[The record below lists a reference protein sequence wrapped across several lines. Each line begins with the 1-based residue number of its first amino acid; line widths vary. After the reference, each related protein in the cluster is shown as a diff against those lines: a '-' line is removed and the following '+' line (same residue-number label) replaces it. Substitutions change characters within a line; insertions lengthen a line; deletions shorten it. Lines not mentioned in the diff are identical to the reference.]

1 MVIRNFSMEEAKRLF
16 SIDKL
21 GKSPAKFDQKKLNFL
36 NNYYIKN
43 KSNSELSLL
52 MNDVMNEKRFSF
64 FNKENKIELIELF
77 KERALCLNEIK
88 HNILILI
95 KKN

>member
-1 MVIRNFSMEEAKRLF
+1 MEEAKRLF

-52 MNDVMNEKRFSF
+52 MNDVMNENVLVFLAK
-64 FNKENKIELIELF
+64 KI
-77 KERALCLNEIK
+77 KLN
-88 HNILILI
+88 
-95 KKN
+95 